1 MYLAALLV
9 VVLCHGSVLA
19 KSGATVPW
27 TTYEAEAMTINGGT
41 ILGPPP
47 RAVDKN
53 VTITNTVEAESS
65 GRQCVKLSAAGQ
77 YVEFAALGAA
87 NTLVVRY
94 SVPDTA
100 DGIGADYTLSLYLN
114 GTFVRKI
121 PVTSKYSWVYGGYT
135 FSNNPGNGSARDYYD
150 EARLMNLSINP
161 GDHVRLQVD
170 AGDTASYYI
179 IDLVDLENI
188 APPLTQPAGS
198 RSVLSCGAVGN
209 GTNDDTIA
217 I

>member
-1 MYLAALLV
+1 MMYSIDMVRFGLLRGRQSSLTALLV
-9 VVLCHGSVLA
+9 FVLSLCAVRA

-27 TTYEAEAMTINGGT
+27 TTYEAEAMTNNGGT

-65 GRQCVKLSAAGQ
+65 GRQCVKLSGTGK
-77 YVEFAALGAA
+77 YVEFAAQGAA

-100 DGIGADYTLSLYLN
+100 DGTGADYTLSLYLN
-114 GTFVRKI
+114 GTFARKI
-121 PVTSKYSWVYGGYT
+121 PVTSKYSWLYGGYT
-135 FSNNPGNGSARDYYD
+135 FSNNPGDGKPRDFYD
-150 EARLMNLSINP
+150 EARVMNLSIGA
-161 GDHVRLQVD
+161 GDLVRLQVD
-170 AGDTASYYI
+170 ADDTAAYYV

-188 APPLTQPAGS
+188 APPL
-198 RSVLSCGAVGN
+198 
-209 GTNDDTIA
+209 
-217 I
+217 

>member
-1 MYLAALLV
+1 
-9 VVLCHGSVLA
+9 
-19 KSGATVPW
+19 
-27 TTYEAEAMTINGGT
+27 MTNNST
-41 ILGPPP
+41 ILGTPT

-65 GRQCVKLSAAGQ
+65 GRQCVKLSATGK
-77 YVEFAALGAA
+77 YVEFPAQAAA

-100 DGIGADYTLSLYLN
+100 DGTGADYTLSLYLN

-121 PVTSKYSWVYGGYT
+121 PVTSKYSWLYGGYT
-135 FSNNPGNGSARDYYD
+135 FSNNPGNGRARDYYD
-150 EARLMNLSINP
+150 EARLMNLSISP

-170 AGDTASYYI
+170 ADDTAAYYV

-188 APPLTQPAGS
+188 GPPLTQPAGS
-198 RSVLSCGAVGN
+198 RAVLSCGAVGN
-209 GTNDDTIA
+209 GTNDDTTATKNYVSGGGVIWFPPGN
-217 I
+217 